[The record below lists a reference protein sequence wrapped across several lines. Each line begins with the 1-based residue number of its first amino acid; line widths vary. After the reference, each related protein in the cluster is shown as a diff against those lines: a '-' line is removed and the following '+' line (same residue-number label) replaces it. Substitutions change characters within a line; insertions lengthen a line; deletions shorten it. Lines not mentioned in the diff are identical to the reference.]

1 MQIKQ
6 AIHHLRSVC
15 VWLAHRGNSW
25 KRCTSCGH
33 GATIWLR
40 GQTSWTFAMFL
51 GIHVKKNRNLGT
63 LSLSQAKYVDNI
75 LDKFDMAKCSL
86 ISTTLTISCKLSS
99 QNSPQDHDEARVMK
113 NIPIR
118 QVLGSLSYL
127 MSCTIL
133 VWSFQ
138 LVFSH
143 KFIERPC
150 INHWLGLYI
159 LEVHTKYGTHL

>member
-1 MQIKQ
+1 MDDLPIGRSSEKEILEVIKKLQ
-6 AIHHLRSVC
+6 HHFPVKHLGPMEHFFGLHVERNRS
-15 VWLAHRGNSW
+15 
-25 KRCTSCGH
+25 
-33 GATIWLR
+33 I
-40 GQTSWTFAMFL
+40 
-51 GIHVKKNRNLGT
+51 GT